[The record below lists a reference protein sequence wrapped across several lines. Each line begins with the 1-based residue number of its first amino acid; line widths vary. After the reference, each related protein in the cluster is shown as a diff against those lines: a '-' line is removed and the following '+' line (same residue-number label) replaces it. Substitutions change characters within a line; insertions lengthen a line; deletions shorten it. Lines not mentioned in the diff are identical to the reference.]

1 MIFPLAVFFSMVI
14 AAPKGYQSPKGHQTP
29 LLPELAELKTAV
41 ADLKAQSNR
50 YATSANTALKELAGL
65 KTAVV
70 DLKAQSNRYAT
81 TNTALKELA
90 VLKTAF
96 AELKA
101 TVEKV
106 SAKANNKNPAF
117 DSVTI
122 GRWRVMPESNDIA
135 LVFRDMT
142 TSQTRDARYAMW
154 NGKYVDI

>member
-1 MIFPLAVFFSMVI
+1 MKFTTLSLFAISGSVMASYASSAHRSTSTI
-14 AAPKGYQSPKGHQTP
+14 
-29 LLPELAELKTAV
+29 PELAELKTAV